1 MTTPT
6 LYDAYT
12 GIGVPKKK
20 ALIGFLRQYSNVA
33 WIKPEGI
40 QKAVEYA
47 VKETPSFGGFIVTV
61 EKDHQ
66 ILAALIV
73 NKTGMQGYLAEHIIV
88 MNAIMPEYMDSSIM
102 HELLRKAYGVA
113 KGDIAMIVNSYSTKN
128 MELKNINVA
137 AREMKIPLLSK
148 VQ

>member
-20 ALIGFLRQYSNVA
+20 ALIGFLRQYSDVT
-33 WIKPEGI
+33 WIQPEGI

-47 VKETPSFGGFIVTV
+47 VKEIPSFGGFIVTV
-61 EKDHQ
+61 EEDHQ
-66 ILAALIV
+66 ILAALII
-73 NKTGMQGYLAEHIIV
+73 NKTGMQSYLAEHIIV
-88 MNAIMPEYMDSSIM
+88 MNAIMPEYVNGPIM
-102 HELLRKAYGVA
+102 NELLRKAYGVA
-113 KGDIAMIVNSYSTKN
+113 KGDIAMIVNSFSTKN

>member
-1 MTTPT
+1 
-6 LYDAYT
+6 
-12 GIGVPKKK
+12 
-20 ALIGFLRQYSNVA
+20 
-33 WIKPEGI
+33 
-40 QKAVEYA
+40 
-47 VKETPSFGGFIVTV
+47 
-61 EKDHQ
+61 
-66 ILAALIV
+66 
-73 NKTGMQGYLAEHIIV
+73 MQGYLAEHIIV
-88 MNAIMPEYMDSSIM
+88 MNAIMPEHTDSSIM

>member
-6 LYDAYT
+6 LYDAFT

-20 ALIGFLRQYSNVA
+20 ALIGFLRQHSDVA

-61 EKDHQ
+61 EKDHR

-88 MNAIMPEYMDSSIM
+88 LNAIMPEYVNSPIM
-102 HELLRKAYGVA
+102 HELLRKAYSVA
-113 KGDIAMIVNSYSTKN
+113 KGDIAMIINSYSTKN